1 MQFRGTNGRTR
12 GTGRALL
19 GISLLLGASAAVA
32 QSAAS
37 QSAARQ
43 PAGAP
48 ENILPTPAPVPAQPV
63 PPAVPA
69 PVAVPTDPAAAAL
82 PPAPVIDPVMNW
94 SLANAQALVRVI
106 EKIGAH
112 GLIPADYQLAEL
124 RAAILAGPG
133 AALDAQAS
141 RSFTWLVEDMRDG
154 RTRMEARHQWFVVD
168 PDVDASPTETVMAQ
182 ALASGDIAG
191 AVDALAPTHPDYA
204 VLKATLAATPAANK
218 TTRNLLRVN
227 LDRWRWMPRDLGKA
241 YLLTN
246 VPEFQLRLTVDNEI
260 IRSYRTIVGKP
271 GKTATPQLAELVE
284 GVIFNPTWTV
294 PQSIVKGEGLGAQL
308 LANPARAARENYKV
322 TKAKDGTIY
331 VVQQPGPKNA
341 LGMMK
346 LDMPNEHAIFLHDTP
361 GRHLFNQPARALSH
375 GCIRTERALE
385 LAITMGILGGGL
397 SKEQAVEIVKSAQYT
412 RVPMTRTFP
421 VYLTY
426 FTMASDISGKLG
438 QFNDLYGRD
447 APVLAA
453 LNAPRQ
459 LWDGKRESAEA
470 IIKLDN
476 PL

>member
-1 MQFRGTNGRTR
+1 M
-12 GTGRALL
+12 ALP
-19 GISLLLGASAAVA
+19 G
-32 QSAAS
+32 
-37 QSAARQ
+37 
-43 PAGAP
+43 
-48 ENILPTPAPVPAQPV
+48 
-63 PPAVPA
+63 
-69 PVAVPTDPAAAAL
+69 DPAATVM

-94 SLANAQALVRVI
+94 SLANAQALVGVI
-106 EKIGAH
+106 EQISAH
-112 GLIPADYQLAEL
+112 GLVPADYQLGDL
-124 RAAILAGPG
+124 RAAILAGAGP
-133 AALDAQAS
+133 ALDAQAS

-154 RTRMEARHQWFVVD
+154 RTRMDARHQWFVVD

-191 AVDALAPTHPDYA
+191 AIEGLAPTHPDYA
-204 VLKATLAATPAANK
+204 VLKARLAATPAANK
-218 TTRNLLRVN
+218 TMRNTLRVN

-271 GKTATPQLAELVE
+271 GRTATPQLAEVVE

-331 VVQQPGPKNA
+331 VVQQPGPQNA

-361 GRHLFNQPARALSH
+361 GRHLFNQAARALSH

-397 SKEQAVEIVKSAQYT
+397 SKEEAVEIVKSGTYT

-426 FTMASDISGKLG
+426 FTVASDISGKLG

-459 LWDGKRESAEA
+459 PWDGKRKSTEA
-470 IIKLDN
+470 IIQLDN